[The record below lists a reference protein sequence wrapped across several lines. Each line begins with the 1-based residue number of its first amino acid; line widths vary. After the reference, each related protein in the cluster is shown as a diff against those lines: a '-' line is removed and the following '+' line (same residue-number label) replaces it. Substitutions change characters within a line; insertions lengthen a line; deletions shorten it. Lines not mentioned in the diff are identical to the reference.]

1 MTFAVT
7 QRGCRG
13 NDESL
18 DYKLYKGKKL
28 IYLIY
33 HYIPN
38 TLYSA

>member
-1 MTFAVT
+1 MTFT
-7 QRGCRG
+7 IIQMGCRE

-33 HYIPN
+33 HYVPN
-38 TLYSA
+38 TSYSA